1 MENNSKQRLRLLYL
15 YRIFW
20 ELTDDSHGL
29 TREQLAA
36 SLEAYGIKVERK
48 TLYHDIELLRDYGVD
63 IIRNQEGRQ
72 SYYHIGSRL
81 FELPELKLL
90 VDLVQASRFITKK
103 KSEVLISKLE
113 QMASV
118 YEGHQL
124 NRQVFVAGRVKA
136 ENESIYYVVD
146 RIYSAINA
154 NQMVSFHYFRWTKDK
169 KKELRHRGKK
179 YNVSPWAL
187 SWDHEKYY
195 LIGYDN
201 DIGDIR
207 HYRVDKIINLELM
220 DKQRKGLK
228 AFENYDMVSY
238 TNKIFGMFDGES
250 TLVTLQYS
258 ADMVGVIIDQFGTD
272 IPIKQL
278 SEDLYQSEVEVAVS
292 AQFLGWVLAL
302 GDSVKIAGPEDVVD
316 QMRELLA
323 ERTKLYKTK

>member
-1 MENNSKQRLRLLYL
+1 
-15 YRIFW
+15 
-20 ELTDDSHGL
+20 
-29 TREQLAA
+29 
-36 SLEAYGIKVERK
+36 
-48 TLYHDIELLRDYGVD
+48 
-63 IIRNQEGRQ
+63 
-72 SYYHIGSRL
+72 
-81 FELPELKLL
+81 
-90 VDLVQASRFITKK
+90 
-103 KSEVLISKLE
+103 
-113 QMASV
+113 
-118 YEGHQL
+118 
-124 NRQVFVAGRVKA
+124 
-136 ENESIYYVVD
+136 
-146 RIYSAINA
+146 
-154 NQMVSFHYFRWTKDK
+154 
-169 KKELRHRGKK
+169 
-179 YNVSPWAL
+179 
-187 SWDHEKYY
+187 
-195 LIGYDN
+195 
-201 DIGDIR
+201 
-207 HYRVDKIINLELM
+207 M